1 MYHYQAE
8 VFCHVLS
15 KKTKVKALWTSPIRN
30 CYPGTNRVI
39 SFWKKAER
47 YGVIHLYK
55 SSLGFLVLAAL
66 WVEQLSDS
74 VFSSIASQQEG
85 PGFELYN
92 YLTMGLKGG
101 DRHAAWCTH
110 AAVVLDRGT
119 SISTGLPHS
128 ACNPLKSNVWSPL
141 RSIKSNMARPTCTHK
156 TTFL

>member
-1 MYHYQAE
+1 M
-8 VFCHVLS
+8 
-15 KKTKVKALWTSPIRN
+15 
-30 CYPGTNRVI
+30 I

-47 YGVIHLYK
+47 YGVIHLYT

-101 DRHAAWCTH
+101 DSA
-110 AAVVLDRGT
+110 LM
-119 SISTGLPHS
+119 LPLS
-128 ACNPLKSNVWSPL
+128 LTEAPALALVFRTL
-141 RSIKSNMARPTCTHK
+141 LAT
-156 TTFL
+156 L